1 MLDILLGGQLTENR
15 LLASEA
21 DLVDWWWDQQ
31 VRGANA
37 IAAEERVARQL
48 AARMADELCTELPP
62 DAVTGS
68 EAPTSALVRNRVLR
82 LTRDGRIR
90 FHHDLLADWSRVKH
104 LLSLGDTVV
113 VFMRVHAENPPWLR
127 AIRLLS
133 QYLLDR
139 AADLNRW
146 RAILNECN
154 FIAAGTDEPSAESLQ
169 VLDAWLEG
177 IAFCSS
183 ASEAIN
189 NLKSELFNQNGML
202 LRRFVRRLLHVGTFP
217 DPFIQDKWRER
228 DPKTAEAAATFFR
241 LPQQSLWLPVLQF
254 LVNNSEE
261 ATEHLAEE
269 LADIGIMWARL
280 EEYLQRPWPVLA
292 DLVLRNAEKELRREV
307 AGGYR
312 SDRGARMRF
321 GDNDPRIAIY
331 TAGLHTGSQLPTRAA
346 KLVLKAAGRSPWEEG
361 DLSPKV
367 DIEWKG
373 EIHELRG
380 MIFSRPRYTG
390 SSPTSWEQGPRRRTS
405 DDFGNAWLK
414 SGAALGVFRKCPE
427 MACEA
432 TLGFLLRWPKF
443 EMSRESYQDIGSEN
457 HGFNSVADDMSAPF
471 WTSGPFLAFLRE
483 NWQPALDMIVQ
494 LVNFATDRYSDWWP
508 YEPVTELKFVTP
520 AGEVCWKG
528 NHQVYAWHRYNM
540 NVVEVISCA
549 LMALEKWFD
558 DCINSGQSVSA
569 AIQILFQQGRSQA
582 FAGVLTSLGKRH
594 QILFLNELR
603 PLLSVREL
611 YMLDLRARMDG
622 AAGDFWSQDSKV
634 IKEMRRE
641 WNSLPGRKT
650 SLLDDCCEWYL
661 TKPEFGPVMEE
672 VSAIWRERAK
682 GCVAGSEE
690 QLILLRWASN
700 FDRAFWKETVAA
712 DGRTIWKPE
721 RPTELRDL
729 NAEKEQSRRQW
740 LMNMPMRCNDALTK
754 RLRLPDEQLDSLW
767 STLNNWAPFE
777 QEPSNNE
784 EDEFGAAFLDHRHAR
799 AGLLAVILS
808 LGRDWLRAHPKEYA
822 FIKDEVRKLLA
833 DPPKVVASVP
843 EDLHDDGEGFLARC
857 AVQCWCDD
865 PKNEEWRVA
874 VSQFVTAYRYRT
886 VQVLFDEAYHARQV
900 LGSAVRELQA
910 LALAYAVIR
919 KKAYTQRY
927 GQGQIDK
934 KLLEEWAAKWIPA
947 FAAGNCPDWPVSWKT
962 VELVY
967 EFPIEYEDA
976 PGSRRRKRRIRR
988 NYGFDISL
996 LIAVFANLPPLADA
1010 IDSAER
1016 AFWMNIAKEL
1026 LGTLL
1031 RTLPPPPKDSEEE
1044 WDYQVWKTDG
1054 QIFDC
1059 VTGRLFECAREEQS
1073 DLWQPVL
1080 NLPPA
1085 AHHHITGFL
1094 SAVLLQS
1101 CRTDPP
1107 RVSELLQIWK
1117 EIIEY
1122 IFSKPEWASRSRDCE
1137 DVWQHLFLYGTP
1149 FTSFGEEVFIP
1160 FIDGLRLLF
1169 QRHVT
1174 TCLDDAYDQS
1184 SFAGFLFTKAGE
1196 RLFVDA
1202 LVWLLPSWEN
1212 ADHWFWEKAAE
1223 QSRFAF
1229 LLENAWRRH
1238 FADIRKRPDA
1248 LKAFKI
1254 LTLKLAAQQIP
1265 IALEVQGLIGT
1276 T

>member
-1 MLDILLGGQLTENR
+1 
-15 LLASEA
+15 
-21 DLVDWWWDQQ
+21 
-31 VRGANA
+31 
-37 IAAEERVARQL
+37 
-48 AARMADELCTELPP
+48 
-62 DAVTGS
+62 
-68 EAPTSALVRNRVLR
+68 
-82 LTRDGRIR
+82 
-90 FHHDLLADWSRVKH
+90 
-104 LLSLGDTVV
+104 
-113 VFMRVHAENPPWLR
+113 
-127 AIRLLS
+127 
-133 QYLLDR
+133 
-139 AADLNRW
+139 
-146 RAILNECN
+146 
-154 FIAAGTDEPSAESLQ
+154 
-169 VLDAWLEG
+169 
-177 IAFCSS
+177 
-183 ASEAIN
+183 
-189 NLKSELFNQNGML
+189 
-202 LRRFVRRLLHVGTFP
+202 
-217 DPFIQDKWRER
+217 
-228 DPKTAEAAATFFR
+228 
-241 LPQQSLWLPVLQF
+241 
-254 LVNNSEE
+254 
-261 ATEHLAEE
+261 
-269 LADIGIMWARL
+269 
-280 EEYLQRPWPVLA
+280 
-292 DLVLRNAEKELRREV
+292 
-307 AGGYR
+307 
-312 SDRGARMRF
+312 
-321 GDNDPRIAIY
+321 
-331 TAGLHTGSQLPTRAA
+331 
-346 KLVLKAAGRSPWEEG
+346 
-361 DLSPKV
+361 
-367 DIEWKG
+367 
-373 EIHELRG
+373 
-380 MIFSRPRYTG
+380 
-390 SSPTSWEQGPRRRTS
+390 
-405 DDFGNAWLK
+405 
-414 SGAALGVFRKCPE
+414 
-427 MACEA
+427 
-432 TLGFLLRWPKF
+432 
-443 EMSRESYQDIGSEN
+443 
-457 HGFNSVADDMSAPF
+457 
-471 WTSGPFLAFLRE
+471 
-483 NWQPALDMIVQ
+483 
-494 LVNFATDRYSDWWP
+494 
-508 YEPVTELKFVTP
+508 
-520 AGEVCWKG
+520 
-528 NHQVYAWHRYNM
+528 
-540 NVVEVISCA
+540 
-549 LMALEKWFD
+549 
-558 DCINSGQSVSA
+558 
-569 AIQILFQQGRSQA
+569 
-582 FAGVLTSLGKRH
+582 
-594 QILFLNELR
+594 
-603 PLLSVREL
+603 
-611 YMLDLRARMDG
+611 
-622 AAGDFWSQDSKV
+622 
-634 IKEMRRE
+634 
-641 WNSLPGRKT
+641 
-650 SLLDDCCEWYL
+650 
-661 TKPEFGPVMEE
+661 
-672 VSAIWRERAK
+672 
-682 GCVAGSEE
+682 
-690 QLILLRWASN
+690 
-700 FDRAFWKETVAA
+700 
-712 DGRTIWKPE
+712 
-721 RPTELRDL
+721 
-729 NAEKEQSRRQW
+729 
-740 LMNMPMRCNDALTK
+740 
-754 RLRLPDEQLDSLW
+754 
-767 STLNNWAPFE
+767 
-777 QEPSNNE
+777 
-784 EDEFGAAFLDHRHAR
+784 
-799 AGLLAVILS
+799 
-808 LGRDWLRAHPKEYA
+808 
-822 FIKDEVRKLLA
+822 
-833 DPPKVVASVP
+833 
-843 EDLHDDGEGFLARC
+843 
-857 AVQCWCDD
+857 
-865 PKNEEWRVA
+865 
-874 VSQFVTAYRYRT
+874 
-886 VQVLFDEAYHARQV
+886 
-900 LGSAVRELQA
+900 